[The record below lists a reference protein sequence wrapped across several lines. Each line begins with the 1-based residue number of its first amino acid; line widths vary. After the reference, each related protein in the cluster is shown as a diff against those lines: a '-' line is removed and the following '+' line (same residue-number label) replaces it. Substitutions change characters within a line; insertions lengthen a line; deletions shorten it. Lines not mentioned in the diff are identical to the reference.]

1 MQVYVVLQH
10 DRYAGNTGGEDGLD
24 GVVETVIQVD
34 LDVFEDSDAVL
45 ADDRLVPALLRLQAH
60 LLFVLLVFIYFAEL
74 DVFDLPVLL
83 LLLRF
88 YPYLRVRVS
97 VLRFFLS
104 RSLRVAEQLHLLHW
118 RSGGTIRCPPIYLTG
133 N

>member
-10 DRYAGNTGGEDGLD
+10 DRYAGNTGGEDGFD
-24 GVVETVIQVD
+24 GVVEAVIQVD
-34 LDVFEDSDAVL
+34 LDVFEDGDAVL

-74 DVFDLPVLL
+74 DVLDLPVLL